1 MLNVDTVS
9 VSISFI
15 VTNFP
20 PNQIN
25 KVVCL
30 FYQSCFT
37 DDSQHQPSSLDD
49 RCVFC
54 DAWKIKVTNATWH
67 SAPFVKTLVFIG
79 FSNNYFF
86 LLSVA
91 QNVLRFLIWA
101 SHSGILWCQNHNCV
115 FFFSLLSIFA
125 VRQLCEWD
133 VDFVLRCYLQCRH
146 ASPLV
151 AMKKCLQGL
160 IVELHTAALCSTSEQ
175 LITQIDYNVDK

>member
-79 FSNNYFF
+79 FLNNYFF

-115 FFFSLLSIFA
+115 FFFSFVNLCRATALWRRCGFCSALLLAMQTRFSFSRHEKVPAGPYCWAAHCCTLQHIWA
-125 VRQLCEWD
+125 ANNSDR
-133 VDFVLRCYLQCRH
+133 LQCR
-146 ASPLV
+146 
-151 AMKKCLQGL
+151 
-160 IVELHTAALCSTSEQ
+160 
-175 LITQIDYNVDK
+175 